1 MVESRETSSASKI
14 EILDD
19 EILDEEFKKSV
30 VVPYFRDIYKDLVVQ
45 SDDKKKGISKYTL
58 LNVSNQLPN

>member
-1 MVESRETSSASKI
+1 MVESRETSSTSKI

-30 VVPYFRDIYKDLVVQ
+30 VVPYFRDIYKDLVA
-45 SDDKKKGISKYTL
+45 
-58 LNVSNQLPN
+58 